1 MISICIKENNTD
13 LLDYIMQ
20 ELKASHFESISFSRH
35 CFKIYENVIV
45 HYKGSDFERFFS
57 LISKLL
63 TQAFFIYYEPYILRR
78 LINFD
83 YFYFDDTDKKIII
96 DEYKIIVQNQSL
108 VDENERF
115 SAVFKPVLSYV
126 STNKCIFFNGFVSFR
141 LSDYMIIME
150 DLLQE
155 AVNQFVLDK
164 EYIEFVNLLKGYV
177 DSKVPNN
184 KVVNLVYVNSEAIL
198 LSSNGNLIEL
208 DLFDSKYLSDIT
220 FCNNDYV
227 LNTLVGILP
236 SKIILHLV
244 SAKDV
249 FIKTVELIFGDK
261 VSVCPGCELC
271 TAYKMLNLK

>member
-1 MISICIKENNTD
+1 
-13 LLDYIMQ
+13 
-20 ELKASHFESISFSRH
+20 
-35 CFKIYENVIV
+35 
-45 HYKGSDFERFFS
+45 
-57 LISKLL
+57 
-63 TQAFFIYYEPYILRR
+63 
-78 LINFD
+78 
-83 YFYFDDTDKKIII
+83 
-96 DEYKIIVQNQSL
+96 
-108 VDENERF
+108 
-115 SAVFKPVLSYV
+115 
-126 STNKCIFFNGFVSFR
+126 
-141 LSDYMIIME
+141 MIIME

-164 EYIEFVNLLKGYV
+164 EYIEFINLLKGYV

-198 LSSNGNLIEL
+198 LSSDGNLIEL